1 MKRSKPRNRIQ
12 EHAERNSFRLD
23 DDSQENNRDESQSTS
38 KDKHLNAFRSSIKER
53 TLKGSRK
60 KEPAIE

>member
-1 MKRSKPRNRIQ
+1 MKRKPRNRIQ
-12 EHAERNSFRLD
+12 EHAERNSFRLGD
-23 DDSQENNRDESQSTS
+23 DCLENNPDESQSTS
-38 KDKHLNAFRSSIKER
+38 KDKHLNAFRSSINER